1 MQIAFA
7 LISVFWWVAIW
18 GLIELMVEGWSRS
31 QRFMLYM
38 AMIALILVMTQLF
51 PKFAERL

>member
-7 LISVFWWVAIW
+7 LVAVFWWVAIW
-18 GLIELMVEGWSRS
+18 GLIELITETWTKKG
-31 QRFMLYM
+31 RFMLYI
-38 AMIALILVMTQLF
+38 AMIALILIMTQLF